1 MKSVLQRCSHQR
13 RARKTNGNAG
23 SPLFICD
30 FFIWE
35 RRGFPFYLRCLRS
48 YFASPSSGST
58 LIEVIISIGIVALV
72 LVTIVASGTLVTR
85 NRRFS
90 ANQGIA
96 TKYSQ
101 ETIEWVRDFR
111 NSVGWKTFYDSVSA
125 KGASPIT
132 VCMPLIASAAADFD
146 ALTAGACAGT
156 DVIANTEYQRSL
168 VFTVASS
175 SEIAVDAKITWSD
188 NELQHE
194 TSARAVLREWQ

>member
-1 MKSVLQRCSHQR
+1 
-13 RARKTNGNAG
+13 
-23 SPLFICD
+23 
-30 FFIWE
+30 
-35 RRGFPFYLRCLRS
+35 LRS
-48 YFASPSSGST
+48 YFSFSSSGST

-90 ANQGIA
+90 SNQGVA

-101 ETIEWVRDFR
+101 ETIEWVKDFR

-125 KGASPIT
+125 KGVSPIA
-132 VCMPLIASAAADFD
+132 VCMPIIASAAADFD
-146 ALTAGACAGT
+146 ALPAGACAGT

-168 VFTVASS
+168 VFTVASP
-175 SEIAVDAKITWSD
+175 SEIAVDAKIIWVD